1 MSVPADDIRFAQCEI
16 SRSRRQLW
24 LAGSPA
30 QLGARAF
37 DVLLALID
45 RRERVV
51 SASELLDIVWPDVVV
66 EENNLR
72 VHICALRKLLGAAA
86 IATVPGRGYRFT
98 SPLDGTTLS
107 VRLAAAA
114 ATAAATAAAA
124 AASSVAPGAP
134 PTNLPEHLPPLYGR
148 VDDVQEVKSMLLASR
163 LVTLVGAGGIGK
175 TRLAQA
181 VAHQLRA
188 QWPDGAWLVELA
200 AISKPSMVPSVIA
213 HALGVTVSGEAEAS
227 SRWVAGLSS
236 RTQLVVLDTCEHL
249 IHAVAAWVGQLLMH
263 APGVRVLVT
272 SQTPLHLAEEQQFR
286 VWPLAVPDRM
296 RAEAAL
302 SYGAVALFEARARA
316 VESRFVLNDGNVGAV
331 IDICRRLGGLPLAI
345 ELAAAR
351 VSLLGVQGV
360 ADRLGQRFRLLT
372 GGRAVAL
379 HRHQTLRAAL
389 EWSHGLLSAQE
400 QQVFRRLGVFVGG
413 FTMELARLALADEE
427 LDEWDLLDDLA
438 CLVDRSLVEADTGE
452 TPRYRLP
459 ESTRAYA
466 LEQLAEAG
474 ETGLMLQRHA
484 RAVHACLLQTFDDQG
499 KVSLD
504 AQAAQA
510 ALELDNVRAAMD
522 WAMGKDGDTETALSL
537 ATLSRPFMR
546 FLGLAREGRKW
557 MLALEDRVND
567 RTPPRIAAF
576 LWVSHAVPVVY
587 TTMSCCT

>member
-213 HALGVTVSGEAEAS
+213 HALGVHLLRRGEAS

-272 SQTPLHLAEEQQFR
+272 SLRRPCTWR
-286 VWPLAVPDRM
+286 KNSSSGSRPLAVPERM

-379 HRHQTLRAAL
+379 HRHQSWRAAL

-510 ALELDNVRAAMD
+510 TLELDNVRAAMD
-522 WAMGKDGDTETALSL
+522 WAMGKDGE
-537 ATLSRPFMR
+537 
-546 FLGLAREGRKW
+546 
-557 MLALEDRVND
+557 
-567 RTPPRIAAF
+567 
-576 LWVSHAVPVVY
+576 H
-587 TTMSCCT
+587 